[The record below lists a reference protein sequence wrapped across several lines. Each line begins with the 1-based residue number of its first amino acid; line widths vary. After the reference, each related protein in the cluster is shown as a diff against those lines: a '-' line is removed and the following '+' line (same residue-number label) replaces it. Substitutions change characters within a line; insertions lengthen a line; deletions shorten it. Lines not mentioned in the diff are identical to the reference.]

1 VALALKPTW
10 VGEKIADGRYKI
22 LAQLGEGGM
31 GTVYRA
37 YDTRLETEV
46 VLKCPRRDM
55 LDAAFRTRFER
66 EIRSLV
72 RLSHPHVV
80 TIIDIGN
87 HDDVPFVVMQ
97 YLGAGSLK
105 SRIYPGGGTPLLQ
118 PPRSLR
124 KWLPQIA
131 DALDFV
137 HKQQYVHRDV
147 KPANILFD
155 DSGNAFLSDFGLTRV
170 LAEEKQ
176 KVEDQNLTQAGFLVG
191 TAHYVAP
198 EIVVGHEIDGKCD
211 QYSLAVTLFEALTGT
226 LPFNGP
232 TSSAIVVKHARD
244 PAPLVHQ
251 IVPTLP
257 RELSEVISQAMSKHP
272 RRRFHNCTDFAEA
285 VLEHCRSSRTVA
297 VNTTVAA
304 PQSSPSGET
313 VSHGQNGQIPCPKCG
328 RVLALEPK
336 FAGRRGVCQYC
347 RSRVKISPDLNSLT
361 LIVARPPITSPV
373 TAAST
378 DTMPSGVQSRPS
390 LPSGITPGPLTDS
403 LDDSVV
409 MLEERVFGLR
419 MTRRMATILGV
430 SLVVICLLAVVF
442 VTSYAGREPEKY
454 VPTTRQSD

>member
-1 VALALKPTW
+1 MALALKPTW

-55 LDAAFRTRFER
+55 LDPAFRTRFER

-72 RLSHPHVV
+72 RLTHPHVV
-80 TIIDIGN
+80 TLLDIGD

-105 SRIYPGGGTPLLQ
+105 SRIYPGGTPVPQ

-137 HKQQYVHRDV
+137 HQQQYVHRDV

-155 DSGNAFLSDFGLTRV
+155 EQGNAFLSDFGLTRV
-170 LAEEKQ
+170 LTEESQ
-176 KVEDQNLTQAGFLVG
+176 RTEDQNLTQAGFLVG

-198 EIVVGHEIDGKCD
+198 EIVVGREIDGRCD
-211 QYSLAVTLFEALTGT
+211 QYSLAVTIFEALTAT

-244 PAPLVHQ
+244 PAPLLHEV
-251 IVPTLP
+251 LP
-257 RELSEVISQAMSKHP
+257 SLSRELSEVIAQGMAKHP
-272 RRRFHNCTDFAEA
+272 RRRFHRCADFAEA
-285 VLEHCRSSRTVA
+285 VLEHCRSPRSTSVTVN
-297 VNTTVAA
+297 VPNPT
-304 PQSSPSGET
+304 SGEVT
-313 VSHGQNGQIPCPKCG
+313 SHGVEGQIPCPKCQ
-328 RVLALEPK
+328 RILAIEPK

-347 RSRVKISPDLNSLT
+347 RSRVRIAGDLNSLT
-361 LIVARPPITSPV
+361 LIMPQ
-373 TAAST
+373 AAPT
-378 DTMPSGVQSRPS
+378 NAAVIAANDTLPSGIQSRPS
-390 LPSGITPGPLTDS
+390 LPSGISSSPLTDS

-409 MLEERVFGLR
+409 TLEERVFGLR
-419 MTRRMATILGV
+419 ISRRTATIMGV
-430 SLVVICLLAVVF
+430 VLVMLCLLSVIF
-442 VTSYAGREPEKY
+442 ITNYASREPVDDLPK
-454 VPTTRQSD
+454 VRSSD